1 MFALATN
8 HGNTKFLG
16 AWIAITAAASLAGCG
31 LNVQSADLFVLT
43 RSGQGPT
50 LTMLVS
56 DGGTIRCNG
65 RKPQALPDP
74 LLIEARQLASDLDKD
89 AKAGLRIARTPS
101 TVYVFSMKLQNGTI
115 SFPDT
120 AGAQHPELARAE
132 QFALQADQ
140 QVCR

>member
-1 MFALATN
+1 MGRPLARLSA
-8 HGNTKFLG
+8 LG
-16 AWIAITAAASLAGCG
+16 AAFFVTGC

-43 RSGQGPT
+43 RAGQGGT

-56 DGGTIRCNG
+56 DGGTIACNG
-65 RKPQALPDP
+65 RKPQALSDT
-74 LLIEARQLASDLDKD
+74 LLIQARQLASDLDKD
-89 AKAGLRIARTPS
+89 AKASLRIARSPS
-101 TVYVFSMKLQNGTI
+101 SVYTYTMKLQNGTI

-120 AGAQHPELARAE
+120 AGAQRPELARAE